1 MENKSMNKTIKVIAV
16 VLLFACFCL
25 TIFQFANTAN
35 QTAYKIIENIMY
47 AIACIAGLVYV
58 LYGCKKDVAKYYK
71 LFLLLFSFVTLLN
84 VVTDL
89 FALKARNIDSSIFGV
104 LGTAICVIAMV
115 LTFAKDLGKSNS
127 MGLAYAMLA
136 LCAANS
142 ITTFVLCSN
151 ILGPTVSAAKNLIM
165 VIIGFLFVIE
175 KYNDKESRGA
185 K

>member
-1 MENKSMNKTIKVIAV
+1 MENNSMKKTIKVIAI

-84 VVTDL
+84 VITYL
-89 FALKARNIDSSIFGV
+89 FALKARGFDSNISAV

-115 LTFAKDLGKSNS
+115 LTFAKDLGKNNS
-127 MGLAYAMLA
+127 MGLAYAMIA
-136 LCAANS
+136 VGAVNS
-142 ITTFVLCSN
+142 IRMFVLYSD
-151 ILGPTVSAAKNLIM
+151 ILGPMVSAAKNLIM

-175 KYNDKESRGA
+175 KYIDRASRGA